1 MSTQYVDNFA
11 DDLGPV
17 KIIHIYEPKTQLR
30 AIVVVDNLAMGPSI
44 GGCRMAP
51 DVSTREVFRLARA
64 MTLKNAV
71 NRIPYGG
78 GKSAIVAESH
88 SNQKETLVREF
99 ARAIRDLKDYVPGPD
114 MGTDE
119 QCMAWVHEEIGRAV
133 GLPRTMGGPPLDELG
148 ATGFGV
154 AVAGDAASD
163 WMGLP
168 LKGARIVIQGFGN
181 VGRAAAQ
188 CFLERGAKIIA
199 VSDSK
204 GTVRD
209 AAGLDIPALIEF
221 VKTGKKVA
229 ESKLGEAL
237 KRDALLEIESDIF
250 IPAAR
255 PDVFTEANQNL
266 LKTKL
271 VLEGANIPIT
281 HEAAR
286 QMHERGI
293 VVVPDIIANSG
304 GVICAA
310 AEYEGRKEK
319 DAFDAIR
326 DTVFKNTKELLKRVK
341 ERKQVPHDAAMKMAR
356 EPIEK
361 KMGLYANT

>member
-1 MSTQYVDNFA
+1 MNTQYVDSFA

-71 NRIPYGG
+71 NHIPYGG
-78 GKSAIVAESH
+78 GKSAILAESH
-88 SNQKETLVREF
+88 TDQKETLIREF
-99 ARAIRDLKDYVPGPD
+99 ARAIRDVNDYIPGPD

-133 GLPRTMGGPPLDELG
+133 GLPRMMGGLPLDELG

-154 AVAGDAASD
+154 AVAGDAASE
-163 WMGLP
+163 WMEMP
-168 LKGARIVIQGFGN
+168 LKDTRVVIQGFGN
-181 VGRAAAQ
+181 VGRAAAK
-188 CFLERGAKIIA
+188 FLIERGAKIIA

-209 AAGLDIPALIEF
+209 NSGLDIPALIEA

-229 ESKLGEAL
+229 ESKLGEAMD
-237 KRDALLEIESDIF
+237 RDALLEIESEIF

-255 PDVFTEANQNL
+255 PDVFTEANQHL

-281 HEAAR
+281 HEAAK

-293 VVVPDIIANSG
+293 VVIPDIIANSG

-310 AEYEGRKEK
+310 TEYEGLKEM
-319 DAFDAIR
+319 DAFDNIYNA
-326 DTVFKNTKELLKRVK
+326 VHKNTKELLKRVK
-341 ERKQVPHDAAMKMAR
+341 ERKQVPHDAAIKMAR